1 MRELLYGV
9 VVAESLVAA
18 LFFVRFWRQSRDRLF
33 AFFAAAFAILAANWF
48 LLAFVP
54 AQVEARTA
62 IFILR
67 LVAFVLIIVAIV
79 DKNRTK
85 EP

>member
-1 MRELLYGV
+1 MRELLYGI

-18 LFFVRFWRQSRDRLF
+18 LFFVRFWRQSKDRLF
-33 AFFAAAFAILAANWF
+33 RYFAAAFAILAANWF

-54 AQVEARTA
+54 AQNEARTA
-62 IFILR
+62 IFVLR

-79 DKNRTK
+79 DKNRSNR
-85 EP
+85 

>member
-1 MRELLYGV
+1 MRELLYGI
-9 VVAESLVAA
+9 VVAEALVAA
-18 LFFVRFWRQSRDRLF
+18 LFFVRFWRQSKDRLF
-33 AFFAAAFAILAANWF
+33 VYFAAAFAILAINWF

-54 AQVEARTA
+54 PENEARTI

-79 DKNRTK
+79 EKNRTSR
-85 EP
+85 